1 MKQEATPDPAI
12 EALDE
17 EIASLNAEI
26 DERARRQETDVT
38 VRNRLLAVRATL
50 VHKVRPRKPR
60 VVVAEAVSE
69 IPAEEDAA

>member
-50 VHKVRPRKPR
+50 VRKVRPRKPR
-60 VVVAEAVSE
+60 VVAAEAVSE
-69 IPAEEDAA
+69 IPVEEDAA

>member
-1 MKQEATPDPAI
+1 MKQDTPPDPAI

-50 VHKVRPRKPR
+50 VRKVRPRKQR
-60 VVVAEAVSE
+60 VIAAEAVSE
-69 IPAEEDAA
+69 IPVEEDA